1 MAPVGCAVA
10 PPISGLLCIEGIPVR
25 GLVDTGASVTCL
37 GFAIWWRYRA
47 QWGALEPFT
56 SAVHGAHGK
65 PLHIAGK
72 TRHLDIQ
79 WGEARGRASFI
90 IIVGLES
97 PPCLI
102 GMDIMRPLR
111 VRIDVTEGTATPAQP
126 DPQTIHLNAAQTQPP
141 QERPLPR
148 PAQALPP
155 PQEAT
160 VSGAS
165 LPTPRVVTSPP
176 SLPSQQGRLLTE
188 AESVTPPSAASRP
201 VQSPGSPPATV
212 SPPASTNLAHPHTAS
227 CARLLQ
233 TADIPPETARL
244 VRCHNPWPSEDVL
257 FCPDGALPAF
267 VTGIPALS
275 SGPELWYAVHNHRP
289 EPLQLH
295 AGQSIGVLEVVH
307 LAEAPTSAPPSS
319 MHPTSSPCQPPLPEN
334 LSPLQQQQ
342 LNELF
347 KEYQD
352 VFSQG
357 DEDLGN
363 TPLLEHGIETHG
375 PPLRQPYR
383 RQNPAVRR
391 EEMAQVQQM
400 LSSNVIRP
408 SNSPWASPV
417 VMVRKKDGSLRFC
430 VDFRQLNAATVKD
443 AHPLPRIDDLLDA
456 LHGAKWFSTLDLK
469 SGYWQVPIA
478 EQDKEKTA
486 FRTSSGQLFEFNQVP
501 FGLCNAPATFSR
513 LMDRVLAG
521 LHWETCLFY
530 LDDIIVFSSTWEEH
544 LARLREVFERLR
556 HAKLK
561 LGATKCTFAAKEVS
575 YLGHRVTEEGLLP
588 DPSLLAAIRDIPPP
602 KTATEVR
609 SFLGL
614 AGYYRRYVK
623 GFAAIAA
630 PLHALTRKDALFHWS
645 EDCQAAFDQLKT
657 RLTTSPITAFPDFS
671 QAFRLYTD
679 ASTAGLGAILA
690 QVREGKERI
699 ICCAS
704 RALNKAEKSYPATK
718 LECLAI
724 VWAVA
729 KFRPYL
735 MAMPFEVFTDHYALQ
750 WLKTMRTGSAL
761 LHRWSAALEEYDFTV
776 RHRPGKIQT
785 HVDGLS
791 RLPVDP
797 APPED
802 TILHIEVQNEEEAR
816 RLAQELH
823 TATHLGGQALWKLFS
838 DRYSHKAGRR
848 ICIEVAQSCPQCQR
862 GSDYG
867 HRQKTTGTIESKGP
881 WDTLSVDIVG
891 PLPADR
897 RHEFIIVFVDCYS
910 RFTILVPA
918 SNHTADTVSDAL
930 LRHVVPYFGTP
941 RRLLSDRGREFVG
954 DVWGKLTSSLGIQRV
969 LTSPYHPEGNSINER
984 SHRTMNNM
992 LRARLLRDL
1001 PSRKWVVEIPGI
1013 MLALNAMV
1021 HEPHGFSASMIATG
1035 REPSLPPDLDSEA
1048 CASPSTEDPVAYV
1061 DMVRQRLALTHQQM
1075 TPPPAPEASNP
1086 YHEGDL
1092 IFVMTTP
1099 PERTSKLAPRWKGPF
1114 VIQRVPN
1121 AYQVTYE
1128 DDMVWRTVHVNHVKP
1143 AKTPAGGFPVPMSPP
1158 APPSP
1163 PPMYLSRN
1171 LTWRK
1176 PAKPPQPAAPTEGS
1190 PQPAAPVAEPAQPAA
1205 APHPVSPPPSRPTT
1219 RSSANENSAPRS
1231 ELRSPATPG
1240 RTNENSRLDPP
1251 LRRSERLKASA
1262 LHINR
1267 PTQAAPAHSKTST
1280 TMARTYPYSL
1290 SFQTCLGQR
1299 EDPYSFSSLY
1309 IEELS
1314 SGQKTYV
1321 KHVQQLIDLVP
1332 RTADPSSRYAL
1343 RAQVTP
1349 PGHQRIRDS
1358 LRTAIWMLLPRDGDF
1373 RRAANGLH
1381 YYLARQGRR
1390 VVLRGGNVTSPLQ
1403 ESRLLWLHD
1412 QHPRQPSRVSET
1424 TDQVPR
1430 NNITVPRNNNIVP
1443 RNNPAPQFRDA
1454 RVRAPLENINSSTW
1468 YNSAL
1473 SSRSSDCHPV
1483 PRNNI
1488 TDRENEQQKTVS
1500 RPPKK
1505 KRNRHYRRERRAR
1518 ERAERGEV
1526 YHHDARW
1533 ATERSGDPP
1542 HSSIP
1547 AQVIQSG
1554 LQDSDPISAM
1564 RPAVYYPRESVGN
1577 PRTNENSPFQFGP
1590 DAGESPGLRPGLYK
1604 PADPASQHTWTYSSI
1619 ANSLETGPPSPPR
1632 TSEASSSSSRNRTG
1646 IVYPLQPRQRRPD
1659 VHIDVEAAL
1668 PESAALQ
1675 RDDPLPS
1682 REVPTDLTRPAQR
1695 LGRKRRRKRSS
1706 ALYRPAKRSPPRGRW
1721 CIL

>member
-10 PPISGLLCIEGIPVR
+10 LPISGQLSIDGIPVL

-37 GFAIWWRYRA
+37 GFAIWWCYRA
-47 QWGALEPFT
+47 QWGALTPFE
-56 SAVHGAHGK
+56 SMVHGAHGK
-65 PLHIAGK
+65 PLNIAGRTK
-72 TRHLDIQ
+72 HLDIQ

-90 IIVGLES
+90 VIVGLES

-126 DPQTIHLNAAQTQPP
+126 DPQTIHLNATQTQPP
-141 QERPLPR
+141 RKRPPSQPTSPPPLPQED
-148 PAQALPP
+148 PA
-155 PQEAT
+155 
-160 VSGAS
+160 SGAS
-165 LPTPRVVTSPP
+165 LPTPGTAAPSSP
-176 SLPSQQGRLLTE
+176 LPQRQEKPLAE
-188 AESVTPPSAASRP
+188 ARSAASP
-201 VQSPGSPPATV
+201 QPANLPTAPAANPPAPST
-212 SPPASTNLAHPHTAS
+212 PTASSDLAHPHTAS

-233 TADIPPETARL
+233 TADIPPKTARL

-275 SGPELWYAVHNHRP
+275 SSPELWYAVHNHRP

-295 AGQSIGVLEVVH
+295 AGQSIGILEVVH
-307 LAEAPTSAPPSS
+307 LAEAPAAASPSS
-319 MHPTSSPCQPPLPEN
+319 KHPTNPCQPPLPEC

-347 KEYQD
+347 KEFQD
-352 VFSQG
+352 AFSHG
-357 DEDLGN
+357 DDDLGN
-363 TPLLEHGIETHG
+363 TPLLAHGIETHG

-400 LSSNVIRP
+400 LSSRVIRP
-408 SNSPWASPV
+408 SNSPWAPPV

-430 VDFRQLNAATVKD
+430 VDFRQLNTATIKD

-469 SGYWQVPIA
+469 SGYWQVPIS

-561 LGATKCTFAAKEVS
+561 LGTAKCTFAAKEVS

-630 PLHALTRKDALFHWS
+630 LLHALTRKDAVFHWS
-645 EDCQAAFDQLKT
+645 EDCQDAFDHLKA

-671 QAFRLYTD
+671 QGFRLYTD

-699 ICCAS
+699 ICCTS

-735 MAMPFEVFTDHYALQ
+735 MAMPFEVFMDHYALQ

-791 RLPVDP
+791 RLPVGP
-797 APPED
+797 ALPED
-802 TILHIEVQNEEEAR
+802 ALMHLQVDTEEEAR

-823 TATHLGGQALWKLFS
+823 TAMHLGGQALWKLFS
-838 DRYSHKAGRR
+838 DRYSHRAGSR

-881 WDTLSVDIVG
+881 WDTFSVDIVG

-897 RHEFIIVFVDCYS
+897 RHEFVIVFVDCFS
-910 RFTILVPA
+910 RYTVLVPA
-918 SNHTADTVSDAL
+918 NNHTADTVSEAL

-941 RRLLSDRGREFVG
+941 RRLLSDRGQEFVG
-954 DVWGKLTSSLGIQRV
+954 EVWGKLTHSLGIQRL

-1001 PSRKWVVEIPGI
+1001 PSRKWVTEIPGI

-1021 HEPHGFSASMIATG
+1021 HKPHGFSASMIATG
-1035 REPSLPPDLDSEA
+1035 REPTLPPDLEGDA
-1048 CASPSTEDPVAYV
+1048 CASPSVEDPVAYV
-1061 DMVRQRLALTHQQM
+1061 NMVRQRLALTHQQM
-1075 TPPPAPEASNP
+1075 TPPPAPVAVNP
-1086 YHEGDL
+1086 YYEDDL
-1092 IFVMTTP
+1092 IFVMTTS
-1099 PERTSKLAPRWKGPF
+1099 PERSSKLAPWWKGPF
-1114 VIQRVPN
+1114 FVKRVPN
-1121 AYQVTYE
+1121 AYQVTYK
-1128 DDMVWRTVHVNHVKP
+1128 DDMVWRTVHINHVKP
-1143 AKTPAGGFPVPMSPP
+1143 AKTPAGGFPVPLPVPEPP
-1158 APPSP
+1158 LP
-1163 PPMYLSRN
+1163 PPVYLPRSYQWKR
-1171 LTWRK
+1171 
-1176 PAKPPQPAAPTEGS
+1176 PAKLPQPAAPTAEPPQPAAPAEGPPQPAAPT
-1190 PQPAAPVAEPAQPAA
+1190 AEPTQPAA
-1205 APHPVSPPPSRPTT
+1205 APRAATPPLSRPTT
-1219 RSSANENSAPRS
+1219 RSSASHNLAPRS
-1231 ELRSPATPG
+1231 EPRSPATPG
-1240 RTNENSRLDPP
+1240 RTNENSRSGQP
-1251 LRRSERLKASA
+1251 LRRSARLNPTAMC
-1262 LHINR
+1262 INSQ
-1267 PTQAAPAHSKTST
+1267 PQAAPAHSRTT
-1280 TMARTYPYSL
+1280 HTMARTYRYLLPYR
-1290 SFQTCLGQR
+1290 TCLGR
-1299 EDPYSFSSLY
+1299 LEDPCSFSSIY
-1309 IEELS
+1309 IEDLYN
-1314 SGQKTYV
+1314 GHKVYIKHIQQIIDVLPKT
-1321 KHVQQLIDLVP
+1321 
-1332 RTADPSSRYAL
+1332 TDPNSRFSL

-1349 PGHQRIRDS
+1349 LGHQRMRDS
-1358 LRTAIWMLLPRDGDF
+1358 LRTALWWLLPKDGDF
-1373 RRAANGLH
+1373 RRASDGIH

-1390 VVLRGGNVTSPLQ
+1390 VVLRGGNITSPLH
-1403 ESRLLWLHD
+1403 ESRLHWIHD
-1412 QHPRQPSRVSET
+1412 PNPHQSRRVESKSTVPRTNNNS
-1424 TDQVPR
+1424 VPR
-1430 NNITVPRNNNIVP
+1430 NNNDTVPRNNNNSDASA
-1443 RNNPAPQFRDA
+1443 RN
-1454 RVRAPLENINSSTW
+1454 PLESIPSTTW
-1468 YNSAL
+1468 YNSNL
-1473 SSRSSDCHPV
+1473 PLPSVSSRGNVSTHSHPV
-1483 PRNNI
+1483 PRNINH
-1488 TDRENEQQKTVS
+1488 E
-1500 RPPKK
+1500 
-1505 KRNRHYRRERRAR
+1505 
-1518 ERAERGEV
+1518 
-1526 YHHDARW
+1526 
-1533 ATERSGDPP
+1533 
-1542 HSSIP
+1542 
-1547 AQVIQSG
+1547 
-1554 LQDSDPISAM
+1554 
-1564 RPAVYYPRESVGN
+1564 
-1577 PRTNENSPFQFGP
+1577 
-1590 DAGESPGLRPGLYK
+1590 K
-1604 PADPASQHTWTYSSI
+1604 P
-1619 ANSLETGPPSPPR
+1619 
-1632 TSEASSSSSRNRTG
+1632 
-1646 IVYPLQPRQRRPD
+1646 
-1659 VHIDVEAAL
+1659 
-1668 PESAALQ
+1668 
-1675 RDDPLPS
+1675 
-1682 REVPTDLTRPAQR
+1682 
-1695 LGRKRRRKRSS
+1695 
-1706 ALYRPAKRSPPRGRW
+1706 
-1721 CIL
+1721 